1 MIEVVTRPKTS
12 SLAVNRLRKEGI
24 LPMALIEKGQGT
36 RLIQAPVLHVKEVL
50 SGKDGLKIFP
60 LNLDSGAREMRVVVK
75 EIRRHEVSHKV
86 TTMVLQEVVDEDKI
100 RIAVPV
106 NFTGTP
112 RAVAANVASLIASM
126 SSMLVLAKV
135 KDLPDSI
142 EIDLSGMKQN
152 DRILVSDLKLPE
164 GVTPIISP
172 DAVVAS
178 TVQLRGMADFEEEKE
193 ASPAE

>member
-12 SLAVNRLRKEGI
+12 TLAVNRLRKDGI

-36 RLIQAPVLHVKEVL
+36 RLIQAPVVHVKEVL

-60 LNLDSGAREMRVVVK
+60 LNLDGGAREMRVVVK

-86 TTMVLQEVVDEDKI
+86 TTMVLQEVVDEDRI

-106 NFTGTP
+106 SYTGTP
-112 RAVAANVASLIASM
+112 RAVTANCAALLTSLNT
-126 SSMLVLAKV
+126 MLVLGKV
-135 KDLPDSI
+135 KDLPDAI
-142 EIDLSGMKQN
+142 VVDLSGMKQN

-164 GVTPIISP
+164 GISP
-172 DAVVAS
+172 LISSEAVVAS
-178 TVQLRGMADFEEEKE
+178 TVQLRGMADFEDE
-193 ASPAE
+193 APAAE

>member
-60 LNLDSGAREMRVVVK
+60 LNLDGGAREMRVVVK
-75 EIRRHEVSHKV
+75 EIRRHEVTHKV
-86 TTMVLQEVVDEDKI
+86 TTMVLQEVIDEDKI

-106 NFTGTP
+106 NFSGTP

-126 SSMLVLAKV
+126 STMLVLAKV

-164 GVTPIISP
+164 GVNPIISQ

-193 ASPAE
+193 AAAAE